1 MTFFDSQAGMSSVAA
16 PFGAS
21 TALTDLDSITDE
33 ERLRVMVS
41 FSLSRFSFS
50 FMKKRHN
57 YHNEILWKPKSFRKG
72 FASLKQ

>member
-41 FSLSRFSFS
+41 FHSLDFLFLS
-50 FMKKRHN
+50 
-57 YHNEILWKPKSFRKG
+57 
-72 FASLKQ
+72 